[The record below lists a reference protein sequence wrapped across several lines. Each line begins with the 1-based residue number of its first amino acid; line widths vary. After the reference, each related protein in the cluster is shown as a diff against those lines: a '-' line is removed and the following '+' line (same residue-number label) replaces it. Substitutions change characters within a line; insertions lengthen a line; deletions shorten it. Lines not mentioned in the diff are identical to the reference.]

1 MKIAVLGAGMVGST
15 IAIDLAQQYTVT
27 SFDISEKN
35 LQGLQAKC
43 PAIACERFNLQQWN
57 QYAALLQGFDFVVC
71 AVPGHLGYRAI
82 EQVIKAGKS
91 LVDISFFPE
100 DALQLDALAKQHNV
114 TAIVD
119 CGVAPG
125 MSNLIAGY
133 HNEEMDIANFS
144 CYVGGL
150 PKARKMPWQYKA
162 PFSPIDVLEEYT
174 RPARLKENGSIVTK
188 PALSELETIDFEAT
202 GPLEAFNTDGLRSL
216 LFTLPHIPNMKEKTM
231 RYPGHVAL
239 IEALR
244 DSRFLS
250 TEPVQLQGQSVV
262 PIQLTAHLLMDE
274 WKLAPEDEELTIMK
288 IELQGK
294 ALGQEKTV
302 EYFLLDEYDQRT
314 QTSSMSRTTGY
325 TCNAALQLLIKGL
338 FTQKGV
344 FPPELV
350 GKYEN
355 CFLSIL
361 HYLAERNVRYLKTE
375 R

>member
-1 MKIAVLGAGMVGST
+1 
-15 IAIDLAQQYTVT
+15 
-27 SFDISEKN
+27 
-35 LQGLQAKC
+35 
-43 PAIACERFNLQQWN
+43 
-57 QYAALLQGFDFVVC
+57 
-71 AVPGHLGYRAI
+71 
-82 EQVIKAGKS
+82 
-91 LVDISFFPE
+91 
-100 DALQLDALAKQHNV
+100 
-114 TAIVD
+114 
-119 CGVAPG
+119 
-125 MSNLIAGY
+125 
-133 HNEEMDIANFS
+133 
-144 CYVGGL
+144 
-150 PKARKMPWQYKA
+150 
-162 PFSPIDVLEEYT
+162 
-174 RPARLKENGSIVTK
+174 
-188 PALSELETIDFEAT
+188 
-202 GPLEAFNTDGLRSL
+202 
-216 LFTLPHIPNMKEKTM
+216 
-231 RYPGHVAL
+231 
-239 IEALR
+239 LR